1 MQQIP
6 ADLKYTKDHE
16 WVRDEGDGVVTI
28 GITHYAQEA
37 LGDIVYVELPAPGNS
52 VEAHGECCVV
62 ESVKAVSDVYSPV
75 SGEIIETNHNLD
87 SSPDLVN
94 ETPYTDGWM
103 MKIKLSD
110 VSELDS
116 LLDAEGYM
124 IFLTP

>member
-1 MQQIP
+1 MQIP

-28 GITHYAQEA
+28 GITHFAQEA
-37 LGDIVYVELPAPGNS
+37 LGDIVYVELPAPGTA

-75 SGEIIETNHNLD
+75 TGEVLETNDALD
-87 SSPDLVN
+87 GSPDLVN

-110 VSELDS
+110 VAELDG
-116 LLDAEGYM
+116 LLDAEGYQ